1 MRKSPFSTSTGN
13 KVLIALTGLMLIAFL
28 LFHLAGNLLVFAG
41 EKTFNT
47 YSSVLGGNAL
57 FVNTFELVLLAIF
70 LVHIYKTVRNF
81 GANRNARP
89 VAYHNKEWAGKP
101 SRKSA
106 ASSTMIVTG
115 SILLLFVVLHLKHFK
130 FGGAHEHP
138 GGLYGLEMA
147 TFANPL
153 MVIFYVISMVIIG
166 FHLSH
171 GFWSAFQSLGLTN
184 ARYTPRLIL
193 LSRVLAAIIA
203 GGFIIIPIWA
213 LFVGSRQ

>member
-1 MRKSPFSTSTGN
+1 
-13 KVLIALTGLMLIAFL
+13 MLIAFL
-28 LFHLAGNLLVFAG
+28 VFHLAGNLLVFAG

-47 YSSVLGGNAL
+47 YSSVLGGQAL
-57 FVNTFELVLLAIF
+57 FVTTLELVLLAIF

-81 GANRNARP
+81 GANRAARP
-89 VAYHNKEWAGKP
+89 VPYHKKVGAGGP
-101 SRKSA
+101 SRKSP

-138 GGLYGLEMA
+138 RGLYGLEME

-153 MVIFYVISMVIIG
+153 MVIFYIISLVIIG

-171 GFWSAFQSLGLTN
+171 GFWSAFQSLGVTN
-184 ARYTPRLIL
+184 ARTTPKLVL

-203 GGFIIIPIWA
+203 GGFMAIPIWA
-213 LFVGSRQ
+213 FFMGGR

>member
-1 MRKSPFSTSTGN
+1 MRKSPLSTSTGT
-13 KVLIALTGLMLIAFL
+13 KILIALTGLMLIAFL

-81 GANRNARP
+81 GANREARP
-89 VAYHNKEWAGKP
+89 VPYHKKEAAGSP
-101 SRKSA
+101 SRKSLG
-106 ASSTMIVTG
+106 SSTMIVTG

-138 GGLYGLEMA
+138 GGLYGLEME
-147 TFANPL
+147 TFSNPV
-153 MVIFYVISMVIIG
+153 MVIFYVISLVIIG

-184 ARYTPRLIL
+184 GRYTPRLVW
-193 LSRVLAAIIA
+193 LSRVLATLIA
-203 GGFIIIPIWA
+203 GSFIIIPIWA
-213 LFVGSRQ
+213 FFMGSR